1 MLIATITA
9 LAILFGGGTFETFF
23 VDDLKKGVKEYVV
36 EDQRKDEILDDLKR
50 SKKMI
55 KSFNKERKA
64 QFKEFKKLNS
74 SRATGSDELTGF
86 FEKSMTTRG
95 EYQHRLIEERLKVS
109 AKITPDEWA
118 AIIENSGHATDKRM
132 QKAQKKLDKAEARG
146 KLPFDKTRE
155 TITEAVADTDTQQL
169 LQGRLDA
176 MLRSIRY
183 AVCGDVPCKAPCP
196 CAMPCAL
203 RSTAC
208 DVVCGAVCDA
218 VFGVRPRV
226 KPYGAVSCVMPY
238 AERRGVRHVTTVCGV
253 ACERHCACC
262 PRRSF
267 SRPFNPEN
275 RQ

>member
-1 MLIATITA
+1 MLIATITM

-23 VDDLKKGVKEYVV
+23 IDDLKKGVKEYVV
-36 EDQRKDEILDDLKR
+36 EDERKDEILDDLKR

-176 MLRSIRY
+176 MLRSFEKLGSELSATNVNESALLVDRDISRDQMLQVAEQMNEVRL
-183 AVCGDVPCKAPCP
+183 AVFRHLVDFH
-196 CAMPCAL
+196 M
-203 RSTAC
+203 
-208 DVVCGAVCDA
+208 AVKENTDA
-218 VFGVRPRV
+218 VEWDQ
-226 KPYGAVSCVMPY
+226 VMKQ
-238 AERRGVRHVTTVCGV
+238 
-253 ACERHCACC
+253 
-262 PRRSF
+262 
-267 SRPFNPEN
+267 FNKDISLTAH
-275 RQ
+275 